1 MTGIYLF
8 NADHVPTEI
17 EHLSEEDFLKVFSAK
32 PNALEFLYGV
42 MQRVAQL
49 ESSLIDIGV
58 YDPTA
63 AEE

>member
-1 MTGIYLF
+1 MTDIFLF
-8 NADHVPTEI
+8 NSVREPTEI
-17 EHLSEEDFLKVFSAK
+17 EHLSEEDFMKIFSTK
-32 PNALEFLYGV
+32 PDALAFLYGV